1 MKTSEA
7 ILKTSAGDARC
18 KQGCP
23 AGIDIPRF
31 IRSVGAGKLSEALAV
46 FQEKN
51 PFPAITGRVCPAFCQ
66 DKCRRA
72 EADSP
77 VTTNALERFISEQSS
92 DSGTERAV
100 AARPTGK
107 NVAIV
112 GSGPAG
118 LAAAFYLAK
127 QGHSVTV
134 FEQLPKPGGMLR
146 VGIPDYRL
154 PEDVLD
160 TEIKAIENLGAKIET
175 NTRIE
180 SIDRLF
186 EQGYNAIFVA
196 LGAHLSTKLTVDGED
211 SPGVIEGVTFLKDVS
226 SGKKPSLGDK
236 VAVLGGG
243 NVAIDSAR
251 TALRLSSKKVTII
264 YRRSQAEML
273 ASAEEVEQAVS
284 EGIETIF
291 LAAPT
296 RISRKNGNLVLHCIR
311 MELGEPDS
319 SGRRRPIP
327 IRDSDLTMDFDS
339 IVTAI
344 GQVPDVPS
352 QFGLTTGTE
361 NRLQVDSDTLSTR
374 KQGVFAG
381 GDVVIGTAS
390 VIEAIAA
397 GRKAAISIDKY
408 LGGTGE
414 LEKTAAPKEPEVTWS
429 GYDEDILD
437 MASSPMPLLP
447 VDKRTNNFA
456 EVKLGFSPE
465 IALEQ
470 TERCLRCDLQIPV
483 NIDESKCVKCYACQL
498 ICSLVYQR
506 ACNPEKAR
514 IKVGSPNG
522 TGITIGFTD
531 DCISGCSLCIQ
542 HCLAHAI
549 SI

>member
-1 MKTSEA
+1 MKTGQ
-7 ILKTSAGDARC
+7 IVLKTSAGDARC
-18 KQGCP
+18 KQACP
-23 AGIDIPRF
+23 AGVDIPRV
-31 IRSVGAGKLSEALAV
+31 IRLIGAGRSSDALAV

-51 PFPAITGRVCPAFCQ
+51 PFPTITGRVCPAFCQ

-77 VTTNALERFISEQSS
+77 VTINALERFLSEQPAGSR
-92 DSGTERAV
+92 T
-100 AARPTGK
+100 ARSVEAKPTGK
-107 NVAIV
+107 KVAIV

-127 QGHSVTV
+127 QGHSVTI

-154 PEDVLD
+154 PEDVLNA
-160 TEIKAIENLGAKIET
+160 EIRAVENLGVKVES
-175 NTRIE
+175 NTKVE
-180 SIDRLF
+180 SIDRVL
-186 EQGYNAIFVA
+186 ERGYDATFVA
-196 LGAHLSTKLTVDGED
+196 LGAHLSTKLMVEGED
-211 SPGVIEGVTFLKDVS
+211 SPGVVEGVTFLKDVS
-226 SGKKPSLGDK
+226 SGKKVSLGDK

-296 RISRKNGNLVLHCIR
+296 RISRINGKLTLHCIR

-327 IRDSDLTMDFDS
+327 IKGSDFTMDFDS

-352 QFGLTTGTE
+352 QFGLTTGAE
-361 NRLQVDSDTLSTR
+361 NRLQVDSDTLSTP

-381 GDVVIGTAS
+381 GDVVVGPAS

-397 GRKAAISIDKY
+397 GRKAAVSIDKY

-414 LEKTAAPKEPEVTWS
+414 LEKTAAPKEPEVAWS
-429 GYDEDILD
+429 GYDEDMLD
-437 MASSPMPLLP
+437 IASSPMPLLP

-465 IALEQ
+465 MALEQ
-470 TERCLRCDLQIPV
+470 TGRCLRCDLQIPV

-531 DCISGCSLCIQ
+531 DCIGGCSLCVQ

-549 SI
+549 ST